1 MPNINKNKKINTKY
15 LQNLA
20 DTYKKTLNSGN
31 AVDII
36 SFAEAPW
43 GLGFKLFPT
52 QKFLL
57 KCFYGLDLDD
67 SEKTIIVPDE
77 LNMKEIGRFTEL
89 EFINFLIETGRT
101 NIKKY
106 IPGKKYRE
114 LFLCCGR
121 RSSKSIM
128 ASIISNFEV
137 YRLIKM
143 GNPQEYFGFPSGQQ
157 IAVTTVATTDE
168 QASTLFEMMKARSKS
183 CAYLK
188 DRIVNQTQTYFNL
201 KTDEDELREAS
212 PSICLL
218 CGGAGSNSLRGK
230 NNLIVMF
237 DEAAF
242 FAKSGR
248 NSGDEVYQA
257 LVPSI
262 ASFTRA
268 GEKSDGE
275 GKVIMLSSPYGKS
288 GLFYQKYIESFDMTD
303 SMLMFQMY
311 SAMVNPTID
320 SSILRDAK
328 RKNPALFD
336 CEYGAKF
343 SDTVTTWIDAE
354 VLNKT
359 IKHPE
364 ISYNKKQGKSEFEYF
379 MGIDYGGKTDGSSI
393 SIVHKE
399 RDKIVLDYAD
409 VYYSGSS
416 DVWDSYNQNYK
427 KANKTFSGFEIIPI
441 EGFADE
447 ILKLSEL
454 FPIKYGWFDQFNGY
468 ALLEMLKSKG
478 MTQLVTKSVSAGLN
492 TQVYQVCKTL
502 INSEL
507 IELFNHE
514 ILIPELLS
522 LEEIKNGAQ
531 LSVEAPQ
538 RSGYHDDISDSF
550 ARAVF
555 ACYEHSQKQP
565 SNSYVSGF
573 SRNGFISSHGSRSYE
588 SYHLRKIKMHG
599 YNPKR
604 GLDIYE

>member
-1 MPNINKNKKINTKY
+1 MAISNKNKKINTKY

-20 DTYKKTLNSGN
+20 DTYKKTLNSSET
-31 AVDII
+31 VDII
-36 SFAEAPW
+36 TFAEAQW

-57 KCFYGLDLDD
+57 KSFYGLELNDD
-67 SEKTIIVPDE
+67 EKSIIVPDD
-77 LNMKEIGRFTEL
+77 LNLKEIGRFTERGFM
-89 EFINFLIETGRT
+89 EFLIETKRT
-101 NIKKY
+101 NLKEY

-114 LFLCCGR
+114 FFLCCGR
-121 RSSKSIM
+121 RSSKSVI
-128 ASIISNFEV
+128 ASIIANFET

-168 QASTLFEMMKARSKS
+168 QASTLFEMMKARSQA

-201 KTDEDELREAS
+201 KTDEDILRESS
-212 PSICLL
+212 PSICML

-242 FAKSGR
+242 FATNGR

-268 GEKSDGE
+268 GEKTDGE

-288 GLFYQKYIESFDMTD
+288 GLFYQKYLESFDLTD
-303 SMLMFQMY
+303 SVLMFQMY

-328 RKNPALFD
+328 RKNSAMFD

-343 SDTVTTWIDAE
+343 SDTVTTWIDQE
-354 VLNKT
+354 VLNKV

-364 ISYNKKQGKSEFEYF
+364 ITCNKKQGKSEYEYF
-379 MGIDYGGKTDGSSI
+379 MGIDYGGKTDGSSVA
-393 SIVHKE
+393 IVHKE
-399 RDKIVLDYAD
+399 GDKIILDYAD

-416 DVWDSYNQNYK
+416 DVWDSYSQNYK
-427 KANKTFSGFEIIPI
+427 SANKTFAGYEIVPI
-441 EGFADE
+441 EGFANE
-447 ILKLSEL
+447 ILRLSEL

-468 ALLEMLKSKG
+468 ALLEVLKSKG
-478 MTQLVTKSVSAGLN
+478 LTQLTTRAVSAGLN

-502 INSEL
+502 IGSEL
-507 IELFNHE
+507 IEMFNHN

-531 LSVEAPQ
+531 ISVEAPQ
-538 RSGYHDDISDSF
+538 RNGYHDDISDAF

-555 ACYEHSQKQP
+555 SCYENSQKQP
-565 SNSYVSGF
+565 SNSYVSSF
-573 SRNGFISSHGSRSYE
+573 SRNGFACARGGNSYE

-604 GLDIYE
+604 GLEI

>member
-1 MPNINKNKKINTKY
+1 MATANKNKKVNTKF
-15 LQNLA
+15 LQDLA

-31 AVDII
+31 AVDVV

-57 KCFYGLDLDD
+57 KCFYGMELDD
-67 SEKTIIVPDE
+67 EEKTIVVPDE
-77 LNMKEIGRFTEL
+77 LNTREIGRFTEKG
-89 EFINFLIETGRT
+89 FMNFLIETGRT
-101 NIKKY
+101 NIKEY

-114 LFLCCGR
+114 LLLCCGR
-121 RSSKSIM
+121 RASKSVI
-128 ASIISNFEV
+128 ASIISNFET

-183 CAYLK
+183 CAFLK

-218 CGGAGSNSLRGK
+218 CGGAGSQSLRGK

-242 FAKSGR
+242 FAQNGR

-303 SMLMFQMY
+303 STLMFQMY

-320 SSILRDAK
+320 SSILKDAK

-343 SDTVTTWIDAE
+343 SDTVTTWIDQE
-354 VLNKT
+354 SLNKV
-359 IKHPE
+359 IKFPE
-364 ISYNKKQGKSEFEYF
+364 ITKNKKQGKPEFEYY
-379 MGIDYGGKTDGSSI
+379 MGIDYGGKTDGSSVA
-393 SIVHKE
+393 IVHKE
-399 RDKIVLDYAD
+399 GEKIVLDYAD

-427 KANKTFSGFEIIPI
+427 NANKQFSGFDILPI

-447 ILKLSEL
+447 IVRLSNL

-468 ALLEMLKSKG
+468 ALLEMLKNKG
-478 MTQLVTKSVSAGLN
+478 MNQLVTKSVSAGLN
-492 TQVYQVCKTL
+492 TQVFQVCKTL

-522 LEEIKNGAQ
+522 LEEIKNGTQ

-538 RSGYHDDISDSF
+538 RNGYHDDISDAF
-550 ARAVF
+550 ARAVY
-555 ACYEHSQKQP
+555 ACYETTQKQP
-565 SNSYVSGF
+565 TNSYVSGF
-573 SRNGFISSHGSRSYE
+573 SRNNGFMSSHGSRSYE

-604 GLDIYE
+604 GLDL